1 MRKFGSPA
9 LWLSIA
15 IGLLALSPGVADEV
29 GDPFPCETVCV
40 PIPTFPFILC
50 APSCGDPGAPGPGLA
65 DNGAC
70 EVASFEPL
78 SID

>member
-1 MRKFGSPA
+1 MRKLGSRT
-9 LWLSIA
+9 LWLFVAIA
-15 IGLLALSPGVADEV
+15 LLALSPGAADEG

-65 DNGAC
+65 EGGTCD
-70 EVASFEPL
+70 VASLEPL
-78 SID
+78 FLN